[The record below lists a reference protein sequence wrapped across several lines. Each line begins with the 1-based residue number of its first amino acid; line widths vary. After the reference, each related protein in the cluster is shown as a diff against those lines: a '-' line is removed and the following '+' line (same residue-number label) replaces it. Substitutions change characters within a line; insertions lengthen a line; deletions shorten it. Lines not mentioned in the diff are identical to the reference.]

1 MRAKAKIWHKW
12 AAAALS
18 GLLGSATFAQDLPA
32 APLSEPITS
41 TQHAAAT
48 ADFGGQPASSDA
60 RYVADWIVDSRD
72 NEGLPFAVVDKK
84 GARIFIF
91 GADGRLKGST
101 QALLG
106 SATGDYSVPDLNK
119 RNLARLAAYE
129 RTTPAGRFNAQ
140 PGYNLKG
147 EDIIWVDYN
156 AALAIHRLR
165 PAPAQERRAERMAS
179 ASPDDNR
186 ISLGCV
192 VVPVAFY
199 DNTVSPVL
207 GKSRSVVY
215 ILPETRPVREM
226 FGWQ

>member
-1 MRAKAKIWHKW
+1 MRAKAKIWHAW

-18 GLLGSATFAQDLPA
+18 GLLGPATFAQDLPA
-32 APLSEPITS
+32 AAPPEAVTF

-48 ADFGGQPASSDA
+48 ADFAGQPASADA
-60 RYVADWIVDSRD
+60 RYVADWVVDSRD
-72 NEGLPFAVVDKK
+72 NGGLPFAVVDKK

-106 SATGDYSVPDLNK
+106 LTPGDYGVPDLNK
-119 RNLARLAAYE
+119 RNLARLAAFE
-129 RTTPAGRFNAQ
+129 RTTPAGRFVAQ

-147 EDIIWVDYN
+147 EDIIWVDYS

-179 ASPDDNR
+179 VSPDDNR

-199 DNTVSPVL
+199 ENTVSPVL
-207 GKSRSVVY
+207 GRSRSVVY

>member
-1 MRAKAKIWHKW
+1 MRAKAKIWHAW

-32 APLSEPITS
+32 ASSFEPVS
-41 TQHAAAT
+41 LTQPAAAT
-48 ADFGGQPASSDA
+48 ADFAGHPASSDA
-60 RYVADWIVDSRD
+60 RYVADWVVDSRD
-72 NEGLPFAVVDKK
+72 NGGLPFAVVDKK
-84 GARIFIF
+84 GARIFVF
-91 GADGRLKGST
+91 GADGKLRGST

-106 SATGDYSVPDLNK
+106 LATGDYSVPDLNK

-129 RTTPAGRFNAQ
+129 RTTPAGRFVAQ
-140 PGYNLKG
+140 PGHNLKG

-165 PAPAQERRAERMAS
+165 PAPAQERRAERMNS

-192 VVPVAFY
+192 VVPIAFY
-199 DNTVSPVL
+199 ENTVSPVL